1 MQNTLSDPA
10 FSGSATPNLEGA
22 PCSQAHA
29 QRSRS
34 APAQKPEPAGK
45 EGSPLKP

>member
-10 FSGSATPNLEGA
+10 FSGSSTPNLEGA
-22 PCSQAHA
+22 PRSQAHT

-34 APAQKPEPAGK
+34 TPPQKPEPAGK
-45 EGSPLKP
+45 EGSP